1 MLRYQ
6 NMFNLMYMD
15 MKNLFNTFKT
25 QKKNKKIAL
34 K

>member
-25 QKKNKKIAL
+25 QKKKK
-34 K
+34 